1 MFHDIPASIAEVMGD
16 LERRD
21 QIDRDDGTTQR
32 ERLRQ
37 IPRETGHF
45 LALLAASAPD
55 GTWIEIGTSA
65 GYSALWLS
73 LACRAR
79 SRTLTTYEVLADK
92 AARARATFKKAEVED
107 IVVLVEADFL
117 EHVEQLGDVS
127 FCFLDA
133 EKGDYT
139 RCYEAV
145 VPHLVSGALLVA
157 DNVISH
163 QQELE
168 DFVNMALSDARVDAL
183 VVPIGKGELVCRRR

>member
-1 MFHDIPASIAEVMGD
+1 MFHEIPESIAEVMEE

-21 QIDRDDGTTQR
+21 QRDREDGTAQR

-55 GTWIEIGTSA
+55 GSWIEIGTSA

-79 SRTLTTYEVLADK
+79 SRTLTTYEILADK
-92 AARARATFKKAEVED
+92 AARARATFAQARVED
-107 IVVLVEADFL
+107 VVVLVEGDFL
-117 EHVEQLGDVS
+117 QHVEQLGDVS

-133 EKGDYT
+133 EKDDYI

-145 VPHLVSGALLVA
+145 VHHLVSGALFIA

-163 QQELE
+163 LQELE
-168 DFVNMALSDARVDAL
+168 GFVNTALSDARVDAL
-183 VVPIGKGELVCRRR
+183 VVPIGKGELVCRRK